1 MSARFRSSIRL
12 LCFGLCLAVA
22 GCATNTP
29 LLPPGTSLVVNA
41 PQTALYKYGPAQS
54 FGADFT
60 LNYGTKVTLI
70 ERSIGYYRV
79 MTDKGISGYVASE
92 DLDIVAPEPLKKLER
107 SSTETKRRTYSG
119 PIKRSD
125 VQPIPGDPLFDIDD
139 VPLPMPKPPE
149 AKPDEKAPKGPK
161 FRVNP
166 TPKPPPAPAEKK
178 EPDGNAE

>member
-1 MSARFRSSIRL
+1 MSVRVRSFIHL
-12 LCFGLCLAVA
+12 LLFGLSLSLA
-22 GCATNTP
+22 GCATNAP

-41 PQTALYKYGPAQS
+41 PQTPVYKYGPAQS
-54 FGADFT
+54 FGADYT

-79 MTDKGISGYVASE
+79 MTDKGVTGYVATE
-92 DLDIVAPEPLKKLER
+92 DLDIIAPEPLKKLEPA
-107 SSTETKRRTYSG
+107 STGTKRRTYSG

-125 VQPIPGDPLFDIDD
+125 VQPIPSDPLFDIDD
-139 VPLPMPKPPE
+139 VPLPMPNKSEEKTSEKPP
-149 AKPDEKAPKGPK
+149 KSPK

-166 TPKPPPAPAEKK
+166 TPKPPPPAETK